1 MATVAI
7 ISEYNPFHN
16 GHEYQIKK
24 IKEELGEDTKIIA
37 VMSGSFTQRG
47 ECAVF
52 DKATRAKCAVL
63 GGVNLVLELPF
74 PFCASGAEFFAG
86 AAVKLINAL
95 GGVDYLSFGSEC
107 GDSELISLCADILS
121 ENSFTEEI
129 KYKNSIKENDNVGYP
144 ALCERLLNEKLTK
157 YNKSIKL
164 DANNILAIEYV
175 KALKAIKSILKIHTV
190 KREGGAYS
198 EEKIVE
204 GNRQSATAIR
214 NLLSENDISA
224 LDYIPFST
232 RSVIL
237 DAIKNNSGPCI
248 YERLDVA
255 IITHFRLIPARQE
268 DFSEADVGLYNRLK
282 AASFEANTIQALVK
296 LTATKKYT
304 ASRVKRAILHSLL
317 GVTSSE
323 LKMPPLYTQ
332 VLAMDDVGRALLKS
346 FGKTSDIPLLTKPS
360 NRKGLS
366 EEAEAQM
373 HRSLKAESIF
383 QLTKPKPNAENSAL
397 KFTPFV
403 K

>member
-1 MATVAI
+1 M
-7 ISEYNPFHN
+7 
-16 GHEYQIKK
+16 
-24 IKEELGEDTKIIA
+24 
-37 VMSGSFTQRG
+37 
-47 ECAVF
+47 
-52 DKATRAKCAVL
+52 
-63 GGVNLVLELPF
+63 
-74 PFCASGAEFFAG
+74 
-86 AAVKLINAL
+86 
-95 GGVDYLSFGSEC
+95 
-107 GDSELISLCADILS
+107 S

-346 FGKTSDIPLLTKPS
+346 FG
-360 NRKGLS
+360 
-366 EEAEAQM
+366 
-373 HRSLKAESIF
+373 
-383 QLTKPKPNAENSAL
+383 
-397 KFTPFV
+397 
-403 K
+403 